1 MQNLKIMKRLILS
14 TILVMFAVSLSAQKR
29 YDEIKYPE
37 LNERQMPEI
46 TEFSLDNGIRFY
58 LIEDHELPLVNLRV
72 LVKTGSILEPAS
84 KTGLASM
91 TGTVMRSGGSESYPA
106 DELNRLLEDN
116 AAQMSTS
123 IGFGSGGANLNV
135 LKEDFDE
142 LLPVLIDVLQ
152 NPAFPEDKIE
162 LAKTQTKSGI
172 SRRNDDPSGI
182 GFREFED
189 LIYGENSVYA
199 RETEYETVD
208 NITRNDLMAFHADAF
223 TGNNMM
229 VAIVGDFDT
238 AEMRSKLEEAF
249 GSIRAG
255 QETNIIYPEVNYDF
269 PATINFVDKPDVNQS
284 FVILGHLGGLRE
296 NPDYPAL
303 QVMNEV
309 LSGGFS
315 GRLFQKVRTDLGL
328 AYSVGGSYG
337 SNINYPGTFRIT
349 TMTKSSTTAEAI
361 DAIIAEVERMKTDP
375 PSKEELQET
384 KDQFLN
390 SLVFRSVSKS
400 QILGQRINNVYN
412 GIDPDAFDQLVE
424 DIKDTTPADVQ
435 RVAEKYLRPGSLQ
448 ILVVG
453 NKDEIGDQL
462 DKYGNVNELDITIP
476 QPASDD
482 AEAMQAGDTQKGS
495 EWMTKMAE
503 AVIADDASV
512 TTVVQTGSQTL
523 ETPMG
528 AMELSGTITTNYENS
543 DQTAVLNTPQGQIT
557 IEVKDGKGIQK
568 MGGQEFPMQPA
579 QVQNMKKEIQ
589 RSYLNIALHRSTMD
603 AEYLGMEEVDGTEYV
618 KLRFNFDS
626 PVTYYLDP
634 TTSLPA
640 MSTYSQFN
648 PQTGGQQKV
657 MTKYSDWTTVDGV
670 TFAFSTE
677 SFADDK
683 KVSSQSTESVEIQE

>member
-1 MQNLKIMKRLILS
+1 MKRLILS

-58 LIEDHELPLVNLRV
+58 LVEDHELPLINLRV
-72 LVKTGSILEPAS
+72 LVKTGSVLEPDS

-116 AAQMSTS
+116 AAQMSTF

-142 LLPVLIDVLQ
+142 LLPVFIDVLQ
-152 NPAFPEDKIE
+152 NPSFPEDKIQ

-208 NITRNDLMAFHADAF
+208 NITRSDLMAFHADAF

-229 VAIVGDFDT
+229 VAIAGDFDT
-238 AEMRSKLEEAF
+238 KEMRSKLEEAF
-249 GSIRAG
+249 GSLNAG
-255 QETNIIYPEVNYDF
+255 QENNIIYPEVNYDF
-269 PATINFVDKPDVNQS
+269 PATINLVDKPDVNQS
-284 FVILGHLGGLRE
+284 FVIMGHIGGLRE

-361 DAIIAEVERMKTDP
+361 DAIIAEVERMKTEP
-375 PSKEELQET
+375 PTKEELQET

-390 SLVFRSVSKS
+390 SLVFRTVSKS
-400 QILGQRINNVYN
+400 QILSQRITNVYN
-412 GIDPDAFDQLVE
+412 GIDPDAFDKLVE
-424 DIKDTTPADVQ
+424 EIKNTTPADVQ

-476 QPASDD
+476 QPASDE
-482 AEAMQAGDTQKGS
+482 AEAMESGDTAEGTK
-495 EWMTKMAE
+495 WMTKMAE
-503 AVIADDASV
+503 AVIAGDASV

-557 IEVKDGKGIQK
+557 IEVKDGKGTQK